1 MKEKCKNNCN
11 SDKYYQSFNGECFV
25 FIPCCYCNPSSQFY
39 QHTQEK
45 TMNKTEDYR
54 NWEKETIELIQDF
67 LNPQQWLDDDRFDL
81 TEYYLER
88 LNPEETLQELIANHL
103 T

>member
-1 MKEKCKNNCN
+1 
-11 SDKYYQSFNGECFV
+11 
-25 FIPCCYCNPSSQFY
+25 
-39 QHTQEK
+39 
-45 TMNKTEDYR
+45 MNKTEKYG

-88 LNPEETLQELIANHL
+88 LSPEETLQELINSNSL